1 MDNSAELRDTIQEAL
16 KGAGE
21 ACKSLSGFILQAAN
35 HLRSG
40 EIREGNQL
48 LAEVLDDFSQI
59 ASLLDDAPRCA
70 AFMKEGKQREI
81 DDLERESREM
91 ADLLK
96 MAVSAQESE
105 DWVFLADVLEYE
117 FAQKLG
123 SWDVLLSGL
132 SRPVEA
138 PSSV

>member
-1 MDNSAELRDTIQEAL
+1 MDDNVELGDTIQEAL

-35 HLRSG
+35 HFRSG
-40 EIREGNQL
+40 EIREGNEL
-48 LAEVLDDFSQI
+48 LAEVLDDFSQV
-59 ASLLDDAPRCA
+59 ASLLEDVPRCA
-70 AFMKEGKQREI
+70 VFVKERRERVI

-117 FAQKLG
+117 FADKLG
-123 SWDVLLSGL
+123 SWDGLLSGL
-132 SRPVEA
+132 SRPVETL
-138 PSSV
+138 PSM